1 MTFQDSIKSCFN
13 NYGVINGRAT
23 RSEFWWFQ
31 LFLTIAGI
39 FTFMIDV
46 IFFGYTI
53 DDDSTPVNIIW
64 SIAVFVPMITVTVRR
79 LHDVNR
85 SGWWILIA
93 FTGIGL
99 IPLLYWWVKNSDAK
113 DNSFGSSS
121 LNYQY

>member
-13 NYGVINGRAT
+13 KYGSINGRAT

-53 DDDSTPVNIIW
+53 DDDFTPVNVIL

-99 IPLLYWWVKNSDAK
+99 IPLLYWWVKNSDAN